1 MQQDFTLTAYDY
13 PLPPENIA
21 QHPADKREDSRL
33 FVLHRQVDKRE
44 HRTFTD
50 IVDLLQPGDLLV
62 INDTKVFPARLLGQK
77 DTGGKA
83 EVFLLS
89 YPLLLEDTEKSAV
102 TAPAIPGS
110 RDIRPSLTASATAV
124 ATALIKSSKRPRPGS
139 TITINDDLSCTI
151 LEQLGEGRV
160 SIALHYDRQKELTEI
175 LKDHGQIPL
184 PPYIARTNG
193 STAED
198 SNRYQTVY
206 ADQPGAVAA
215 PTAGLHFSETLLEKI
230 REKGVSIA
238 RITLHVGYGT
248 FAPVRTEA
256 IRDHTIHQEYVHISK
271 ENAEEINRARQG
283 GGKIWAVGTTTVR
296 ALEFAG
302 NQEGQVQPTDG
313 WCDLYIV
320 PGYRFKVIDNLI
332 TNFHLPQSSL
342 LFLVS
347 ALCGR
352 ERLLDCYREAIAQGY
367 RFYSYGDA
375 MAITK

>member
-1 MQQDFTLTAYDY
+1 MQQDFSLKAYDY

-33 FVLHRQVDKRE
+33 FVLNRTTDTRE
-44 HRTFTD
+44 HKYFTD

-62 INDTKVFPARLLGQK
+62 INDTKVFPARLLGRK

-83 EVFLLS
+83 EIFLLS
-89 YPLLLEDTEKSAV
+89 YPQAAS
-102 TAPAIPGS
+102 TALASDLPP
-110 RDIRPSLTASATAV
+110 TAAAT
-124 ATALIKSSKRPRPGS
+124 ATALIKSSKRPRAGS
-139 TITINDDLSCTI
+139 VIIVNEHLSCTI
-151 LEQLGEGRV
+151 LEHLDGGR
-160 SIALHYDRQKELTEI
+160 IKITLHYNQHQGLPEI

-184 PPYIARTNG
+184 PPYITRTNG
-193 STAED
+193 STAND
-198 SNRYQTVY
+198 SQRYQTVY

-230 REKGVSIA
+230 REKGVKIA
-238 RITLHVGYGT
+238 RVTLHVGYGT

-256 IRDHTIHQEYVHISK
+256 ILDHTIHQEYVHISV
-271 ENAEEINRARQG
+271 ENAEKINGVRQA

-302 NQEGQVQPTDG
+302 KKTGNVQPTDG

-320 PGYRFKVIDNLI
+320 PGYQFRVIDNLI

-342 LFLVS
+342 LFLVA

-352 ERLLDCYREAIAQGY
+352 ERLLDCYQEAIRHGY

-375 MAITK
+375 MAIMK

>member
-21 QHPADKREDSRL
+21 QHPADRREDSRL
-33 FVLHRQVDKRE
+33 FVLHRETDKRE

-62 INDTKVFPARLLGQK
+62 INDTKVFPARLLGRK

-89 YPLLLEDTEKSAV
+89 YPLLIDDTAAKA
-102 TAPAIPGS
+102 
-110 RDIRPSLTASATAV
+110 ATAV

-139 TITINDDLSCTI
+139 TITIGSDLSCAI

-160 SIALHYDRQKELTEI
+160 KIALHYDRQKELAEI

-184 PPYIARTNG
+184 PPYIARTDG
-193 STAED
+193 STDED

-248 FAPVRTEA
+248 FAPVRTEL
-256 IRDHTIHQEYVHISK
+256 ILDHTIHQEYVHISE
-271 ENAEEINRARQG
+271 ENAAAINRVRQG

-296 ALEFAG
+296 ALEFAA
-302 NQEGQVQPTDG
+302 NQEGKVRPTDG

-342 LFLVS
+342 LFLVA

-352 ERLLDCYREAIAQGY
+352 ERLLSCYQEAITRGY

-375 MAITK
+375 MAIIK

>member
-1 MQQDFTLTAYDY
+1 MQQDFSLKAYDY

-33 FVLHRQVDKRE
+33 FVLNRTTDTRE
-44 HRTFTD
+44 HKYFTD
-50 IVDLLQPGDLLV
+50 IVDLLYPGDLLV
-62 INDTKVFPARLLGQK
+62 INDTKVFPARLLGRK

-83 EVFLLS
+83 EIFLLS
-89 YPLLLEDTEKSAV
+89 YPQ
-102 TAPAIPGS
+102 TASTALAAALAP
-110 RDIRPSLTASATAV
+110 TASAT
-124 ATALIKSSKRPRPGS
+124 ATALIKSSKRPRSGS
-139 TITINDDLSCTI
+139 VITVNEHLSCTI
-151 LEQLGEGRV
+151 LEHLDGGRV
-160 SIALHYDRQKELTEI
+160 NIALHYDQRQGLPEI

-184 PPYIARTNG
+184 PPYITRTNG
-193 STAED
+193 STSED
-198 SNRYQTVY
+198 SRRYQTVY

-230 REKGVSIA
+230 RDKGVKIA

-256 IRDHTIHQEYVHISK
+256 ILDHTIHQEYVHISA
-271 ENAEEINRARQG
+271 ENAEKINGVRQA

-302 NQEGQVQPTDG
+302 KETGDVRPTEG

-320 PGYRFKVIDNLI
+320 PGYRFQVIDNLI

-342 LFLVS
+342 LFLVA

-352 ERLLDCYREAIAQGY
+352 ERLLDCYQQAIQEGY

-375 MAITK
+375 MAIMQ

>member
-1 MQQDFTLTAYDY
+1 MQQDFTLKAYDY

-33 FVLHRQVDKRE
+33 FVLHRTTDSRE
-44 HRTFTD
+44 HKHFTD

-62 INDTKVFPARLLGQK
+62 INDTKVFPARLLGRK

-83 EVFLLS
+83 EIFLLS
-89 YPLLLEDTEKSAV
+89 YPQTATDTLS
-102 TAPAIPGS
+102 
-110 RDIRPSLTASATAV
+110 SAT

-139 TITINDDLSCTI
+139 VITVNEHLSCTI
-151 LEQLGEGRV
+151 LEHLDGGRV
-160 SIALHYDRQKELTEI
+160 KIALHYDQHQGLPEI
-175 LKDHGQIPL
+175 LKHHGQIPL

-198 SNRYQTVY
+198 SRRYQTVY

-230 REKGVSIA
+230 RKKGVEIA
-238 RITLHVGYGT
+238 KVTLHVGYGT

-256 IRDHTIHQEYVHISK
+256 ILDHTIHHEYVHISQ
-271 ENAEEINRARQG
+271 ENAEKINRVRQG
-283 GGKIWAVGTTTVR
+283 GGKVWAVGTTTVR

-302 NQEGQVQPTDG
+302 NEAGEVQVTDG

-320 PGYRFKVIDNLI
+320 PGYQFRVIHNLI

-352 ERLLDCYREAIAQGY
+352 ERLLDCYRQAIQQGY

-375 MAITK
+375 MVIIK

>member
-1 MQQDFTLTAYDY
+1 
-13 PLPPENIA
+13 
-21 QHPADKREDSRL
+21 
-33 FVLHRQVDKRE
+33 
-44 HRTFTD
+44 
-50 IVDLLQPGDLLV
+50 QPGDLLV

-89 YPLLLEDTEKSAV
+89 YPLQTEN
-102 TAPAIPGS
+102 TAEKA
-110 RDIRPSLTASATAV
+110 DSATAV
-124 ATALIKSSKRPRPGS
+124 ATALIKSSKRPHPGS
-139 TITINDDLSCTI
+139 TITINHDLSCTI

-160 SIALHYDRQKELTEI
+160 RIALHYDRQKELAEI
-175 LKDHGQIPL
+175 LKNHGQIPL

-193 STAED
+193 STDED

-206 ADQPGAVAA
+206 ANQPGAVAA

-256 IRDHTIHQEYVHISK
+256 ILDHIIHQEYIHISK
-271 ENAEEINRARQG
+271 ENAEKINTVRQE

-302 NQEGQVQPTDG
+302 NKEGQVQPTDG
-313 WCDLYIV
+313 WCNLYIV
-320 PGYRFKVIDNLI
+320 PGYSFRIIDNLI

-352 ERLLDCYREAIAQGY
+352 ERLLDCYQEAITLGY

>member
-1 MQQDFTLTAYDY
+1 MQQDFSLKAYDY
-13 PLPPENIA
+13 PLPQENIA
-21 QHPADKREDSRL
+21 QHPADRREDSRL
-33 FVLHRQVDKRE
+33 FILHRQSDVRE
-44 HRTFTD
+44 HRHFSD
-50 IVDLLQPGDLLV
+50 IVDLLQEGDLLV
-62 INDTKVFPARLLGQK
+62 VNDTKVFPARLLGRK

-89 YPLLLEDTEKSAV
+89 YPKINADMADTADEEDDT
-102 TAPAIPGS
+102 TA
-110 RDIRPSLTASATAV
+110 LATAT
-124 ATALIKSSKRPRPGS
+124 ATALIKSSKAPRPGS
-139 TITINDDLSCTI
+139 TIRINADLSCTI

-160 SIALHYDRQKELTEI
+160 KITLHYKRKQGLAEALI
-175 LKDHGQIPL
+175 DHGQIPL
-184 PPYIARTNG
+184 PPYIERNNG
-193 STAED
+193 STVED
-198 SNRYQTVY
+198 SKRYQTVY
-206 ADQPGAVAA
+206 AAQPGAVAA
-215 PTAGLHFSETLLEKI
+215 PTAGLHFSEELLTKI
-230 REKGVSIA
+230 SDKGILIA

-256 IRDHTIHQEYVHISK
+256 ILEHTIHQEYVHISK
-271 ENAEEINRARQG
+271 ENAETINTVRQR

-302 NQEGQVQPTDG
+302 NEEGDVQPTDG
-313 WCDLYIV
+313 WCDLYIL

-352 ERLLDCYREAIAQGY
+352 ERLLDCYRQAIARGY

-375 MAITK
+375 MAIMK

>member
-1 MQQDFTLTAYDY
+1 MQQDFTLKAYDF

-21 QHPADKREDSRL
+21 QHPTDRREDSRL
-33 FVLHRQVDKRE
+33 FVLHRKTDLRE
-44 HRTFTD
+44 HLHFTD
-50 IVDLLQPGDLLV
+50 IIDLLQKGDLLV
-62 INDTKVFPARLLGQK
+62 VNDTKVFPARLLGRK

-89 YPLLLEDTEKSAV
+89 YPQLTEGRTDTA
-102 TAPAIPGS
+102 A
-110 RDIRPSLTASATAV
+110 AT

-139 TITINDDLSCTI
+139 VITVGDDLSCTI
-151 LEQLGEGRV
+151 LERLDEGRV
-160 SIALHYDRQKELTEI
+160 SIALHYDRHKDLTEI
-175 LKDHGQIPL
+175 LGKHGQIPL
-184 PPYIARTNG
+184 PPYIERDKG
-193 STAED
+193 STEED
-198 SNRYQTVY
+198 STRYQTVY
-206 ADQPGAVAA
+206 ASQPGAVAA
-215 PTAGLHFSETLLEKI
+215 PTAGLHFSEGLLEKI

-238 RITLHVGYGT
+238 TITLHVGYGT
-248 FAPVRTEA
+248 FAPVHAEA
-256 IRDHTIHQEYVHISK
+256 IRDHIIHKEYVHISE
-271 ENAEEINRARQG
+271 ENAETINRVRQE

-302 NQEGQVQPTDG
+302 DEQGKVQPTDD
-313 WCDLYIV
+313 WCDLYIM

-352 ERLLDCYREAIAQGY
+352 ERLLECYSQAVAQGY

-375 MAITK
+375 MAILG

>member
-21 QHPADKREDSRL
+21 QHPTDRREDSRL
-33 FVLHRQVDKRE
+33 FVLHRKTDKRE
-44 HRTFTD
+44 HRTFTT
-50 IVDLLQPGDLLV
+50 IVDLLQRGDLLV
-62 INDTKVFPARLLGQK
+62 VNDTKVFPARLLGQK

-89 YPLLLEDTEKSAV
+89 YPLLIEDTEEMAV
-102 TAPAIPGS
+102 TV
-110 RDIRPSLTASATAV
+110 TAV
-124 ATALIKSSKRPRPGS
+124 ATALIKSSKRPRPES
-139 TITINDDLSCTI
+139 VITISNDLSCTV
-151 LEQLGEGRV
+151 LEQLGEGKVR
-160 SIALHYDRQKELTEI
+160 IMLHYDRQKGLTEI
-175 LKDHGQIPL
+175 LKSHGQIPL
-184 PPYIARTNG
+184 PPYITRDHG

-215 PTAGLHFSETLLEKI
+215 PTAGLHFSEALLEKI
-230 REKGVSIA
+230 RNKGVSIA

-248 FAPVRTEA
+248 FAPVRTEV
-256 IRDHTIHQEYVHISK
+256 ILDHTIHQEYVHISE
-271 ENAEEINRARQG
+271 ENAETINRVRQR

-302 NQEGQVQPTDG
+302 NQQGQVQPTDG

-320 PGYRFKVIDNLI
+320 PGYRFQMVDNLI

-352 ERLLDCYREAIAQGY
+352 ERLLDCYQEAIAHGY

-375 MAITK
+375 MAILA